1 MCGLVALALACA
13 VSAPVLGDDS
23 PYVPPPF
30 TEFPD
35 EPMHLPPLARV
46 RSEDPWMNAWTDT
59 LDALRGTRIRVLVG
73 ADAPLEVTAGLELAL
88 PFIHIGTSIGELPR
102 TVEREVNS
110 ELVAHG
116 AYAASLGD
124 LVIASMQ
131 RVILWR
137 GYVALQP
144 WPHHGLLA
152 TAGAGITWVHGNA
165 TVPQVADAIHMTI
178 PDGVPVDNVHF
189 DITSRI
195 HLVDL
200 ELGWEWHVHRH
211 ALLRLGLGAAL
222 ATSAPSHAALQ
233 PAIADP
239 RLVPYAERA
248 ASTLDHALTT
258 YVKLPLISV
267 LVGYEL

>member
-1 MCGLVALALACA
+1 LVALALACA
-13 VSAPVLGDDS
+13 VAVPARGDDA

-35 EPMHLPPLARV
+35 EPAQLPPRPPV
-46 RSEDPWMNAWTDT
+46 RSDDPWENAWV
-59 LDALRGTRIRVLVG
+59 DALRTARLRVLAG

-88 PFIHIGTSIGELPR
+88 PFIHIGTTFGELPR
-102 TVEREVNS
+102 SVEREVNS
-110 ELVAHG
+110 ELIAHG
-116 AYAASLGD
+116 AYAQSLGD
-124 LVIASMQ
+124 LVVASMQ

-152 TAGAGITWVHGNA
+152 TAGAGVTWVHGNA
-165 TVPQVADAIHMTI
+165 TVPQVAEAIHMAI
-178 PDGVPVDNVHF
+178 PDGAPVDNVHF
-189 DITSRI
+189 DITSQI

-200 ELGWEWHVHRH
+200 ELGWEWHVARH
-211 ALLRLGLGAAL
+211 ALIRLGLGAAL
-222 ATSAPSHAALQ
+222 ATSAPSRATLQ

-248 ASTLDHALTT
+248 ATTLDHALTT
-258 YVKLPLISV
+258 YVKLPLISI